1 MSVDL
6 RKCKPGDVLMRRDG
20 ETVAQTPPALTV
32 TELAARKSQLI
43 QEMYDAI
50 DGFVRDTGVRVLRG
64 QVSPKYMTMNGE
76 SVQTGVD
83 VSITLG
89 V

>member
-6 RKCKPGDVLMRRDG
+6 RKCKPGDVLIRRDG

-50 DGFVRDTGVRVLRG
+50 DGFVRDTGVHVKSG
-64 QVSPKYMTMNGE
+64 IVSPKYAAVDCETI
-76 SVQTGVD
+76 QTGVD
-83 VSITLG
+83 IVVTLG